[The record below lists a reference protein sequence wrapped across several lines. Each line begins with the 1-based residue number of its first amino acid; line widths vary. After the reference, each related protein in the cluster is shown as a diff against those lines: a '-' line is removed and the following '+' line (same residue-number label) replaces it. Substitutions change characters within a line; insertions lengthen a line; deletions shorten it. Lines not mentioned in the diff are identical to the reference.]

1 MAPHP
6 AEDIRDQLRR
16 DHDLAL
22 AELDALRR
30 EHDERQAHGRLR
42 DLRRLWMIH
51 ALAEETVVYRALES
65 GDLRG
70 EARARSDERFV
81 EHELVGN
88 LFDQLSRNRPGSLE
102 WAARLNVVGDLIRR
116 HMETEHAEMFAQ
128 LTAKFDAEGL
138 RAMGERF
145 RLAYDKLT
153 MLERAKAA

>member
-1 MAPHP
+1 MAHTQ
-6 AEDIRDQLRR
+6 DIRDQLRK

-22 AELDALRR
+22 AELDALRL
-30 EHDERQAHGRLR
+30 ENEERHALSRLR
-42 DLRRLWMIH
+42 ELRQLWVIH

-70 EARARSDERFV
+70 EARARADERFV

-102 WAARLNVVGDLIRR
+102 WNARLNVVRDLIRR
-116 HMETEHAEMFAQ
+116 HIETEHAEMFAQ
-128 LTAKFDAEGL
+128 LTAKFDAQGL
-138 RAMGERF
+138 QAMGQRF